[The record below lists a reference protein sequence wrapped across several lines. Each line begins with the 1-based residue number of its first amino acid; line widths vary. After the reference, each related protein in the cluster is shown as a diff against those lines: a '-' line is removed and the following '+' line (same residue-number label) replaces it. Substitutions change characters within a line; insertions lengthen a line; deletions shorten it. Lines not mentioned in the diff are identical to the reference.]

1 MYVGPRTPQEKKL
14 SEIWAEVLSLDNVG
28 IYDDFFELGG
38 HSLLAARLL
47 AEIERKLGLRTPL
60 SALLGAPTVEQLA
73 ALLFQKIEAA
83 TNSLIPVQTG
93 GSRPPFFCV
102 HGADGYI
109 HFRRHLGSDQPFYG
123 LAQHFSGREVRY
135 TRIPEI
141 AAHYIREMRSVQPE
155 GPYFLG
161 GHSMGGTI
169 AFEMAQQF
177 KKQGEDVAL
186 LVLLDSG
193 PPRGSEIVRATRRLQ
208 ARGRSYLRRLYQ
220 NISRM
225 SLGRLIEQIH
235 SFTAYEM
242 KLLACRM
249 HHLFRVVLPPSLQ
262 AFYIDQVVYG
272 KLYPRAMRQ
281 YRPEVYSGSVV
292 YFKSE
297 LDTRPSIAAW
307 QKKVGGPFEVYRVP
321 GDHFTM
327 LQEPHVGHLIDT
339 LKDCLSNTQSQYTSP
354 VLINRRKVDLLRWKF
369 SKARFLERTWVGR
382 FLNEDAK

>member
-1 MYVGPRTPQEKKL
+1 
-14 SEIWAEVLSLDNVG
+14 
-28 IYDDFFELGG
+28 
-38 HSLLAARLL
+38 
-47 AEIERKLGLRTPL
+47 
-60 SALLGAPTVEQLA
+60 
-73 ALLFQKIEAA
+73 
-83 TNSLIPVQTG
+83 
-93 GSRPPFFCV
+93 
-102 HGADGYI
+102 
-109 HFRRHLGSDQPFYG
+109 
-123 LAQHFSGREVRY
+123 
-135 TRIPEI
+135 
-141 AAHYIREMRSVQPE
+141 
-155 GPYFLG
+155 
-161 GHSMGGTI
+161 
-169 AFEMAQQF
+169 
-177 KKQGEDVAL
+177 
-186 LVLLDSG
+186 
-193 PPRGSEIVRATRRLQ
+193 
-208 ARGRSYLRRLYQ
+208 
-220 NISRM
+220 M